1 MFGAVGNVMIQLF
14 EVSRGGGNIFKKR
27 VVVKKSAGEELVV
40 H

>member
-14 EVSRGGGNIFKKR
+14 EVSRGGGEYLKKR